1 MLLTGCGGGAE
12 PIPTAAATEMKSRSQ
27 EIQQVIYELMP
38 PEYLSANDLNSP
50 WKATPASPLLPCKPI
65 LSAESWQSDDNSSGY
80 QYPGSFSARL
90 DEGAPVEEIVDQ
102 LYQDVIHSP
111 DLEFDPDSIPEDPS
125 SMTQLITADGYQVL
139 ISYVLPSDS
148 TRLIISVDVWSPC
161 FIPETMPPGRK
172 I

>member
-38 PEYLSANDLNSP
+38 PEYLSTNDLNSP
-50 WKATPASPLLPCKPI
+50 WQDAPASPLLPCKPI

-102 LYQDVIHSP
+102 LYQDVTHSP
-111 DLEFDPDSIPEDPS
+111 NLEFDPDSIPEDPS

-148 TRLIISVDVWSPC
+148 TRHIISVDVWSPC